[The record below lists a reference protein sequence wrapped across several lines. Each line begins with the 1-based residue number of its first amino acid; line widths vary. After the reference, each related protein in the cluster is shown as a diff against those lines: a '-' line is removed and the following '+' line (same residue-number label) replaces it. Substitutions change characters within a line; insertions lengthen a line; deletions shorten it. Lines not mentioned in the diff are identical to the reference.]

1 MPSANKYSVLTTNRF
16 QLADSDGSSGSE
28 DESCQNVDPYAM
40 VKQAEV
46 EAIKQAKIRVKEASK
61 VKVPVLVKEEAKQE
75 NQVDTRK
82 NTRREPRGN
91 QAPRRGPRNERIQ
104 DNDNALSENNNQPA
118 RDDNDKRQRR
128 PKTQDRRSG
137 NPRAGVK
144 AVEKKGGHG
153 AGNWGK
159 ATEKPGDFEEKPE
172 SVTPE
177 AENTENADP
186 EKKEAEEET
195 PAEEEEITL
204 TLEEYYAQAT
214 TLEDDK
220 SASTRKANDGEQLK
234 GKVIRKNKIFTE
246 RKQTAAARDPN
257 TNKVVVPN
265 EQLAFVSGRRGNYR
279 YQDNNN
285 NTGGDRRQGGKR
297 NFDNKQGNRG
307 ERSGDKSKP
316 DFSKPSNDFPELGK

>member
-1 MPSANKYSVLTTNRF
+1 MPIANKYSVLTTNRF
-16 QLADSDGSSGSE
+16 QLADSDSSGSE
-28 DESCQNVDPYAM
+28 DEACQNVDPYAM

-46 EAIKQAKIRVKEASK
+46 EAIKQAKIKAKEAAK
-61 VKVPVLVKEEAKQE
+61 VKVPVLKKEEEKTQE
-75 NQVDTRK
+75 KQVDTKR
-82 NTRREPRGN
+82 NARREPRGN

-118 RDDNDKRQRR
+118 RDDSDRRQRR
-128 PKTQDRRSG
+128 PKNQDRRSG

-177 AENTENADP
+177 VENAENADP
-186 EKKEAEEET
+186 EKKAEDEV

-204 TLEEYYAQAT
+204 TLEEYYAQAA
-214 TLEDDK
+214 TLDEPK
-220 SASTRKANDGEQLK
+220 TAATRKANNGEQLK

-246 RKQTAAARDPN
+246 RKQQVVVRGE

-279 YQDNNN
+279 YNDNNN
-285 NTGGDRRQGGKR
+285 NAGDRRGGQGGR
-297 NFDNKQGNRG
+297 RSYDNKGNRG
-307 ERSGDKSKP
+307 ERSEKANAP
-316 DFSKPSNDFPELGK
+316 ADFSKPSNDFPELGK